1 MKVIL
6 LHSVPKLG
14 KAGDIVE
21 AKPGYFRNYL
31 QPRGY
36 GVVATGGT
44 LKKREED
51 LAALRKKAEKAH
63 EAALALAE
71 RINALGTVKVAAK
84 VGEAGKLYGKIT
96 NKEIALLVQQALN
109 EQGVEIDK
117 RGVKTDVEVNALG
130 TYNVTV
136 KVAADVQSELQLEVL
151 HEGALAAV

>member
-21 AKPGYFRNYL
+21 AKAGYYRNFL

-36 GVVATGGT
+36 GVQATGGT

-63 EAALALAE
+63 EAALALAQ
-71 RINALGTVKVAAK
+71 RIVELGAVRVSAK

-96 NKEIALLVQQALN
+96 HKEIALLVQNALN
-109 EQGVEIDK
+109 EEGVEIDK
-117 RGVKTDVEVNALG
+117 RGVKTDLDVNALG
-130 TYNVTV
+130 TYKVTV
-136 KVAADVQSELQLEVL
+136 KVAADVQAELNLEVV
-151 HEGALAAV
+151 HESALATA